1 MKKTFLWFLILLFSS
16 IAHGEKVALTIGND
30 LYINVPK
37 LQKARNDAVLIGTNL
52 EKIGYKVTVLKDTT
66 YKEMVTQIDHFISKI
81 SIDDESLNIYIERGT
96 TKDPIHVCYWHID
109 EVEEDAT
116 VAFTMLTAME
126 LYYTNQPK
134 LCKLMNVPKE
144 FIILK

>member
-66 YKEMVTQIDHFISKI
+66 RSFSIEIRFYMHQVFRIAYSIISRNKKNYFIVKIKE
-81 SIDDESLNIYIERGT
+81 E
-96 TKDPIHVCYWHID
+96 
-109 EVEEDAT
+109 
-116 VAFTMLTAME
+116 
-126 LYYTNQPK
+126 
-134 LCKLMNVPKE
+134 
-144 FIILK
+144 